1 MIEKFFKDKKRQKIT
16 LLFVLPFP
24 RSKESPAANSN
35 DGLPYTTD
43 KVLNSL
49 SNKSCS
55 QKGKKT
61 LLTSRALQK
70 VARGTHQAQ
79 QDRTII
85 QNHYRNDIA
94 FY

>member
-1 MIEKFFKDKKRQKIT
+1 MRVRQQGLKMIEKCVKNKKRQKRT

-24 RSKESPAANSN
+24 RSKESRAANSN

-55 QKGKKT
+55 QKRKKNIAYPQGTAKKT
-61 LLTSRALQK
+61 
-70 VARGTHQAQ
+70 V
-79 QDRTII
+79 
-85 QNHYRNDIA
+85 
-94 FY
+94 